1 MAGEIQELQAI
12 HMSVQTADLNMI
24 GFSCEETIT
33 LSCGLMNI
41 GRGICSVTIKPSISR
56 IPKHSGSLYIEISR
70 PYMKANIDL
79 GLEEFLKTKELLLR
93 TAVRP
98 ATLVLL
104 LDKSLRVNLKGD
116 LLIEKETNIASI
128 RTARIGNNDAIVT
141 TPNPERDESPLPAA
155 FAMPIPNESTSG
167 TVTGPVVTAPQSQAS
182 PRILFKLGS
191 NHAYIVSITTGKR
204 AA

>member
-1 MAGEIQELQAI
+1 MASEIQELQAI

-24 GFSCEETIT
+24 GFSCEETMT

-79 GLEEFLKTKELLLR
+79 GMEEFLKTKELLLR

-116 LLIEKETNIASI
+116 LLIEKETN
-128 RTARIGNNDAIVT
+128 RNVNDI
-141 TPNPERDESPLPAA
+141 SWILPL
-155 FAMPIPNESTSG
+155 
-167 TVTGPVVTAPQSQAS
+167 
-182 PRILFKLGS
+182 K
-191 NHAYIVSITTGKR
+191 
-204 AA
+204 

>member
-1 MAGEIQELQAI
+1 MASEIQELQAI

-24 GFSCEETIT
+24 GFSCEETMT

-104 LDKSLRVNLKGD
+104 LDESLRVNLKGD
-116 LLIEKETNIASI
+116 LLIEKETN
-128 RTARIGNNDAIVT
+128 RNVNDI
-141 TPNPERDESPLPAA
+141 SWILPL
-155 FAMPIPNESTSG
+155 
-167 TVTGPVVTAPQSQAS
+167 
-182 PRILFKLGS
+182 K
-191 NHAYIVSITTGKR
+191 
-204 AA
+204 

>member
-1 MAGEIQELQAI
+1 MASEIQELQAI

-24 GFSCEETIT
+24 GFSCEETMT

-41 GRGICSVTIKPSISR
+41 GRGICSVTIKPTISR

-116 LLIEKETNIASI
+116 LLIEKETN
-128 RTARIGNNDAIVT
+128 RNVNDI
-141 TPNPERDESPLPAA
+141 SWILPL
-155 FAMPIPNESTSG
+155 
-167 TVTGPVVTAPQSQAS
+167 
-182 PRILFKLGS
+182 K
-191 NHAYIVSITTGKR
+191 
-204 AA
+204 

>member
-1 MAGEIQELQAI
+1 MTFEIQELQAI
-12 HMSVQTADLNMI
+12 HMSVQTAELNMI

-41 GRGICSVTIKPSISR
+41 GRGICSVTIKPSISL
-56 IPKHSGSLYIEISR
+56 IPKHSGSLDIEISR

-79 GLEEFLKTKELLLR
+79 GPDVFSKTKELLLR

-116 LLIEKETNIASI
+116 LLIEKKTS
-128 RTARIGNNDAIVT
+128 RRVNDI
-141 TPNPERDESPLPAA
+141 SWILPL
-155 FAMPIPNESTSG
+155 
-167 TVTGPVVTAPQSQAS
+167 
-182 PRILFKLGS
+182 K
-191 NHAYIVSITTGKR
+191 
-204 AA
+204 

>member
-1 MAGEIQELQAI
+1 MTSEIQELHAI

-24 GFSCEETIT
+24 GFSCEESMT

-41 GRGICSVTIKPSISR
+41 GRGICSINIKPSISR

-79 GLEEFLKTKELLLR
+79 GPEEFLKTKELLLR

-116 LLIEKETNIASI
+116 LLIEKETNRNI
-128 RTARIGNNDAIVT
+128 NDI
-141 TPNPERDESPLPAA
+141 SWILPL
-155 FAMPIPNESTSG
+155 
-167 TVTGPVVTAPQSQAS
+167 
-182 PRILFKLGS
+182 K
-191 NHAYIVSITTGKR
+191 
-204 AA
+204 

>member
-1 MAGEIQELQAI
+1 MNVEIQELQAI

-24 GFSCEETIT
+24 GYSSEETMT

-41 GRGICSVTIKPSISR
+41 GRGTCSVTIKPSISL
-56 IPKHSGSLYIEISR
+56 IPKPSGSLRIEISR

-116 LLIEKETNIASI
+116 LLIEKETN
-128 RTARIGNNDAIVT
+128 RNVNDI
-141 TPNPERDESPLPAA
+141 SWILPL
-155 FAMPIPNESTSG
+155 
-167 TVTGPVVTAPQSQAS
+167 
-182 PRILFKLGS
+182 K
-191 NHAYIVSITTGKR
+191 
-204 AA
+204 

>member
-1 MAGEIQELQAI
+1 MATEIQELQAI

-24 GFSCEETIT
+24 GFSCEETMT

-93 TAVRP
+93 TAARP

-116 LLIEKETNIASI
+116 LLIEKETN
-128 RTARIGNNDAIVT
+128 RNVNDI
-141 TPNPERDESPLPAA
+141 SWILPL
-155 FAMPIPNESTSG
+155 
-167 TVTGPVVTAPQSQAS
+167 
-182 PRILFKLGS
+182 K
-191 NHAYIVSITTGKR
+191 
-204 AA
+204 

>member
-1 MAGEIQELQAI
+1 MTSEIQELHAI

-24 GFSCEETIT
+24 GFSCEESMT

-41 GRGICSVTIKPSISR
+41 GRGICSINIKPSISR

-79 GLEEFLKTKELLLR
+79 APEEFLKTKELLIR

-116 LLIEKETNIASI
+116 LLIEKETNRNI
-128 RTARIGNNDAIVT
+128 NDI
-141 TPNPERDESPLPAA
+141 SWILPL
-155 FAMPIPNESTSG
+155 
-167 TVTGPVVTAPQSQAS
+167 
-182 PRILFKLGS
+182 K
-191 NHAYIVSITTGKR
+191 
-204 AA
+204 

>member
-1 MAGEIQELQAI
+1 MASEIQELQAI

-24 GFSCEETIT
+24 GFSCEETMT

-79 GLEEFLKTKELLLR
+79 GLEEFIKTKELLLR

-116 LLIEKETNIASI
+116 LLIEKETN
-128 RTARIGNNDAIVT
+128 RNVNDI
-141 TPNPERDESPLPAA
+141 SWILPL
-155 FAMPIPNESTSG
+155 
-167 TVTGPVVTAPQSQAS
+167 
-182 PRILFKLGS
+182 K
-191 NHAYIVSITTGKR
+191 
-204 AA
+204 